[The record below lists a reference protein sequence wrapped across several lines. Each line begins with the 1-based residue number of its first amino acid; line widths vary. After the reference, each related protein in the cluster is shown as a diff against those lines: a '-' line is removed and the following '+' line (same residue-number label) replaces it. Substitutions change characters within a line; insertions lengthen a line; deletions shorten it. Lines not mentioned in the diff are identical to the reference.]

1 VIVPMHKAFVVV
13 RSEDRDRLLEH
24 LRELGVVHLV
34 PVHPARAVADERTL
48 ARIRDIERATRVL
61 SGITPAGE
69 RPDVPMEEVA
79 QTVLDIQQ
87 KTAEHRSRLIT
98 LNRQLDQMKTWGNV
112 RLAQLDNLRKAGIDV
127 RFYSVPNA
135 QVSRIEA
142 ECVHSLASLPGRRSL
157 VAVIDRQADPQLP
170 EGAKSVPLPQ
180 EDAPSIRAKAD
191 EIRVAIKQD
200 AALLGRLA
208 HLTRQMETRRLRLE
222 QEADYSAALRGSLGT
237 DDLSAVQGWIPAEQS
252 DSLEAG
258 IASAGIAAAVRL
270 SEPAEDE
277 QPPTQIR
284 YPGWTRPVKGLFELL
299 GMVAGYRE
307 FDVSAPFMIAL
318 PIFAAM
324 LISDAGYGAVL
335 LFVPLLGYRKIA
347 PTLGAEFTKLLMIV
361 GAVAMI
367 WGGLCASFFG
377 CVLYTPPIPVD
388 LSVQSRELV
397 MRISFVMGAIHLGI
411 AQLWQAVALYPNLR
425 FLNKIGWAVFLV
437 GMLGVVMMFVLGNEM
452 SWRTPWPYCLIVGA
466 TLTILF
472 RDLRRNVFKSIGLG
486 LADFPLSLLSSFSDV
501 ISYVRLMAVGLASSV
516 LAVSFNEMAM
526 STGFWPLT
534 IVILIFGH
542 GLNLGLAL
550 IALFAHGVR
559 LNILEFSS
567 NLGMQWAGYTY
578 APFRARISQE
588 NAL

>member
-1 VIVPMHKAFVVV
+1 MIVPMHKALVAV
-13 RSEDRDRLLEH
+13 RSEDRDRLLER

-34 PVHPARAVADERTL
+34 PVDPARAVADEKTL
-48 ARIRDIERATRVL
+48 ARIRDVEQALRVL

-79 QTVLDIQQ
+79 QTVLDTHR
-87 KTAEHRSRLIT
+87 KTAERRNRLIA
-98 LNRQLDQMKTWGNV
+98 LNRQLDQMKTWGDV
-112 RLAQLDNLRKAGIDV
+112 RLGQFDKLRQAGIDV
-127 RFYSVPNA
+127 RFYSVSDA
-135 QVSRIEA
+135 EVSRIEA
-142 ECVHSLASLPGRRSL
+142 ECVHTIAPLPGGRSL
-157 VAVIDRQADPQLP
+157 VAVIDRQGAP
-170 EGAKSVPLPQ
+170 EPPKGATSVPLPR

-191 EIRVAIKQD
+191 EIDAAMKRD

-208 HLTRQMETRRLRLE
+208 HLTERMEARRLQLA
-222 QEADYSAALRGSLGT
+222 QEADYIAALRGSLGT
-237 DDLSAVQGWIPAEQS
+237 DDLSAIQGWIPAEQS
-252 DSLEAG
+252 DSLESG
-258 IASAGIAAAVRL
+258 IARAGIAAAVRL

-284 YPGWTRPVKGLFELL
+284 YPGWTRPIKGLFELL
-299 GMVAGYRE
+299 GTVAAYRE

-367 WGGLCASFFG
+367 WGALCASFFG

-388 LSVQSRELV
+388 LSTQSRELV
-397 MRISFVMGAIHLGI
+397 MRISFVMGAIHLAI

-437 GMLGVVMMFVLGNEM
+437 GMLGVVMMFVLGAEM
-452 SWRTPWPYCLIVGA
+452 SWRTPWPYCLIAGA

-472 RDLRRNVFKSIGLG
+472 RDLGRNVFKSIGLG

-526 STGFWPLT
+526 SADFWPLT
-534 IVILIFGH
+534 VVILIFGH

-559 LNILEFSS
+559 LNILEFSN
-567 NLGMQWAGYTY
+567 NLGMQWAGYAY

-588 NAL
+588 NT